1 MQELIRMKKNIA
13 GGYDQNWCLDDYI
26 EGIVKLVGYL
36 RDEKSGRKIE
46 IYNDRPG
53 IQIYAG
59 NFIAKQLAK
68 KCSEL

>member
-1 MQELIRMKKNIA
+1 MKKNIP
-13 GGYDQNWCLDDYI
+13 GGYGHNWCLNDYK

-46 IYNDRPG
+46 IYNDRQG

-59 NFIAKQLAK
+59 NFIAKQVAK